1 MAPRAGFEPAR
12 VLVNSQVP
20 SQLGYLGMK
29 MVGDPG
35 RAPGVSWS
43 QARRDATFPCP
54 RENIRLSKILDADSN
69 RDPHLRTVKSSSN

>member
-1 MAPRAGFEPAR
+1 
-12 VLVNSQVP
+12 
-20 SQLGYLGMK
+20 MK